1 MEKKI
6 DWTKVKH
13 VGGIVANVVIWL
25 FVVFSVLVTVL
36 VFAAQG
42 NADGIPELFGK
53 TLITIETDSMEPKIG
68 KGSLVVL
75 TKLEPGEIYE
85 LGENDI
91 ITYRSP
97 VDLNK
102 DGKAGD
108 INTHRIVSNDTE
120 NFYFITKGDNND
132 IKDNE
137 GDNPYVVKYTD
148 VIGTCKESD
157 AIPGIGG
164 VIGFLR
170 SSVGFF
176 ICIVLP
182 LILFFLYE
190 LYNLIN
196 IIVSER
202 AKRAPVSGEVEE
214 EIKRRAIEEYLRSQ
228 QNSQKQPE
236 QKGDDDQPKAE

>member
-6 DWTKVKH
+6 DFEKVKK
-13 VGGIVANVVIWL
+13 VGGIVANVLIWL
-25 FVVFSVLVTVL
+25 FVAFSVIVTIL

-68 KGSLVVL
+68 KGSLVLL

-85 LGENDI
+85 IGENDI

-97 VDLNK
+97 VDLNN

-108 INTHRIVSNDTE
+108 INTHRIVYNDTE

-132 IKDNE
+132 LKDNE

-148 VIGTCKESD
+148 VIGKCTEKD
-157 AIPGIGG
+157 AIGGIGA

-170 SSVGFF
+170 SSVGFLV
-176 ICIVLP
+176 CIVLP
-182 LILFFLYE
+182 LVLFFLFE
-190 LYNLIN
+190 LYNLIS
-196 IIVSER
+196 IIITER

-214 EIKRRAIEEYLRSQ
+214 EIKLRAIEEYLRSQ
-228 QNSQKQPE
+228 QNNNDTAK
-236 QKGDDDQPKAE
+236 KDDDEPSGE